1 MHSIA
6 ISAGEASGDL
16 YGAHLVTA
24 LRKILPESHFWGA
37 GGPRLRDAGVD
48 IKLDTTNGGAIGIWA
63 SLKLVPELVHG
74 YIQFRKMLLSR
85 RPTLFIPI
93 DFGAFNL
100 RLAQVV
106 AKRNIPVVYFIPPS
120 SWRKQPRNA
129 KKLKAAGGKVITPF
143 KWSAEYLKREG
154 VDARWVG
161 HPLLDI
167 AKPSA
172 DRETLINDFGLDD
185 SYPIIGLLPGSR
197 KHEIAEH
204 MPAMI
209 SCAEKISRELGR
221 AQFLIPI
228 GIDNQKI
235 LAQMNT
241 IINKMSGNLDIKVIQ
256 HRTYDCMAV
265 CDILICKSGTTT
277 LEAAIIG
284 TPMIIVYRGTLIM
297 RMEYRLRKHEIE
309 GFIGLPNLITG
320 REVCPEF
327 LNEAVTGENLARA
340 ALDILSNESAIMQMR
355 EALANIRA
363 QLGEPGAI
371 DRAAKTILEMSGL
384 SQST

>member
-24 LRKILPESHFWGA
+24 LRKILLEAYFWGV
-37 GGPRLRDAGVD
+37 GGSRLREAGVD
-48 IKLDTTNGGAIGIWA
+48 ITLDTTDGGAIGIWA
-63 SLKLVPELVHG
+63 SLKLMPELVHG
-74 YIQFRKMLLSR
+74 YVHFRKMLLCR
-85 RPTLFIPI
+85 RPALFIPI

-100 RLAQVV
+100 RLAQVA
-106 AKRNIPVVYFIPPS
+106 AKRNIQVVYFIPPS

-143 KWSAEYLKREG
+143 KWSAEHLRRKDI
-154 VDARWVG
+154 DARWVG

-172 DRETLINDFGLDD
+172 DKAILIREFGLND

-204 MPAMI
+204 LPAMI

-221 AQFLIPI
+221 TQFLVPI
-228 GIDNQKI
+228 GIDNQQI
-235 LAQMNT
+235 LAHVNAA
-241 IINKMSGNLDIKVIQ
+241 INKISRNLDIKVIQ

-265 CDILICKSGTTT
+265 CDLLICKSGTTT

-284 TPMIIVYRGTLIM
+284 TPMIIVYRGTMIM
-297 RMEYRLRKHEIE
+297 RTEYKLRKHEIE
-309 GFIGLPNLITG
+309 GFIGLPNLIAG
-320 REVCPEF
+320 SEVCPEF
-327 LNEAVTGENLARA
+327 LNEAVTGENIARA
-340 ALDILSNESAIMQMR
+340 ALDIISNESAKVQMR
-355 EALANIRA
+355 EALASIRE
-363 QLGEPGAI
+363 QLGQPGAI
-371 DRAAKTILEMSGL
+371 DRTAKTILEMSGL
-384 SQST
+384 SQYT